1 MERHFTNCITRRIKK
16 MKLIDADQKIFV
28 PIEDEQIGASYEM
41 EMTIMEFFGK
51 FFDGFQPTVIE
62 KIE

>member
-1 MERHFTNCITRRIKK
+1 MR
-16 MKLIDADQKIFV
+16 LIDADQKIFV
-28 PIEDEQIGASYEM
+28 PIEDEQIGVSYEM
-41 EMTIMEFFGK
+41 EMTIMEFFDK

>member
-1 MERHFTNCITRRIKK
+1 MR
-16 MKLIDADQKIFV
+16 LIDADQKIFV

-41 EMTIMEFFGK
+41 EMTIMEFFDK